1 MKREASTH
9 AQPAG
14 LFRYRRL
21 SSPKFLASN
30 SQSFELR
37 FRLRSPLASRVER
50 LFATRSL
57 HPVSSFRRCSFAR
70 PSASSI
76 TATNCVSTFVD
87 LQPALVRSELSA
99 SSRVR
104 TVLRLPFSDG
114 TAGPNRCFKHPPSC
128 EAFSF
133 ETQARAIQDISR
145 SRASEF
151 TPLEN
156 RRKRN
161 KTHFCDYPVQNLSAL
176 WRRVD
181 KMESHWNST
190 SISAEENFKT
200 WLAA

>member
-1 MKREASTH
+1 M
-9 AQPAG
+9 
-14 LFRYRRL
+14 
-21 SSPKFLASN
+21 
-30 SQSFELR
+30 
-37 FRLRSPLASRVER
+37 RSPLASGVER

-57 HPVSSFRRCSFAR
+57 HPLSSFRRCSFAR

-76 TATNCVSTFVD
+76 TATSCVSTFVD

-104 TVLRLPFSDG
+104 TILRLPFSDG

-156 RRKRN
+156 RRKGN
-161 KTHFCDYPVQNLSAL
+161 HKYFCDYPVQNLSVL
-176 WRRVD
+176 WSRVD
-181 KMESHWNST
+181 KEDLRGKTHNMLCRIFLIDH
-190 SISAEENFKT
+190 SIARISVQFPQSIDRPAHPSATFVPG
-200 WLAA
+200 LAIWQPPRR